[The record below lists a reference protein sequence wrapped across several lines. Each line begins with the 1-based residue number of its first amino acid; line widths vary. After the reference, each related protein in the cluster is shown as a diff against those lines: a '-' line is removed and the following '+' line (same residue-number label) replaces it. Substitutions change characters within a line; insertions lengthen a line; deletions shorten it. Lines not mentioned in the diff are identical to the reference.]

1 MSLPAWLPP
10 ADLCGAAAPSISAGD
25 RIRTGDNFHP
35 HYEVVA
41 LSEDRAWVRD
51 LQYGTDHIIP
61 IDRCRKIQAPSPPE
75 CQEPQCN

>member
-1 MSLPAWLPP
+1 MSIAAWRSAESLP
-10 ADLCGAAAPSISAGD
+10 GGTMPSVAAGD

-35 HYEVVA
+35 HYQVIA

-61 IDRCRKIQAPSPPE
+61 VDRCRKFYRPSLPE
-75 CQEPQCN
+75 CQKLPCN